1 MGMAFP
7 VGMKHAR
14 RREGAPAAWYWG
26 INGAFSVISS
36 VLAVVVAVF
45 WGITAT
51 LLVGVT
57 VYVIA
62 LLCLRS
68 GRNPDLASTHG

>member
-1 MGMAFP
+1 MSFLRGRP
-7 VGMKHAR
+7 LIVGLLL
-14 RREGAPAAWYWG
+14 
-26 INGAFSVISS
+26 F

-51 LLVGVT
+51 LLVGLT
-57 VYVIA
+57 AYVVA

-68 GRNPDLASTHG
+68 GRSPDFVSTNG